1 MFPSRLLGPYNM
13 TSKMTVVLVK
23 INQDAGLEAQGILAY
38 HSGKHLCIL
47 GKCLKMKF
55 DYKVLPFVF
64 LL

>member
-1 MFPSRLLGPYNM
+1 M